1 MAGRPTKYKKEFAE
15 QARKLCRLGAT
26 DKELAD
32 FFEVVESTIN
42 EWKLKHD
49 EFSESLK
56 AGKRYSDDKVVD
68 ALYNRAIGYTLIEE
82 KEEESEANGTKTV
95 KTKRQIAGDTTA
107 QIFWLKNRR
116 PDEWR
121 DRPLEHVDDAPIG
134 RIEIEVV
141 GANGKD

>member
-56 AGKRYSDDKVVD
+56 VGKRYSDDKVVD